1 MIVDALAGCVP
12 EPDAFAAGEATTL
25 GRLRGYAEHFK
36 GGIEPARTFAEVQAR
51 VDREYEAARERCPT
65 EAEFF
70 GMLDDAGVD
79 LAVIYAERYTTAL
92 GVPTAPNQVVSDFV
106 AKAPDRLLGV
116 AGIDPWEPDAVRQ
129 IDEAII
135 EGDLKGVILS
145 PFKQGLD
152 ADDAR
157 MARVYSRLEQL
168 GVPVFLHTGINW
180 LLDARYDVGHPRY
193 IDRVA
198 GAFPDLKV
206 VALHAGWPWVL
217 DMMMVAWRHRNVYID
232 ISAHRPRHFTVPES
246 GWPPLV
252 YYGNRMLSDRV
263 LFASTWTLLGIS
275 PADLIAEI
283 RELPLKDHVIE
294 QWLGG
299 NALRLFNRV

>member
-12 EPDAFAAGEATTL
+12 QPDAFAAGEATTL
-25 GRLRGYAEHFK
+25 GRLRGYAEHFR
-36 GGIEPARTFAEVQAR
+36 GDVRPARTYAEVRER
-51 VDREYEAARERCPT
+51 VAREYEAAKERCPT
-65 EAEFF
+65 EEEFF
-70 GMLDDAGVD
+70 AMMDAAGID
-79 LAVIYAERYTTAL
+79 IAVVYAERYTTSLA
-92 GVPTAPNQVVSDFV
+92 VETAPNQVVSDFV
-106 AKAPDRLLGV
+106 ARKPDRLIGV

-135 EGDLKGVILS
+135 DGGLRGVILS
-145 PFKQGLD
+145 PFKQRLD

-157 MARVYSRLEQL
+157 MARVYGRLESL

-180 LLDARYDVGHPRY
+180 LYDAPYDVGHPRY

-198 GAFPDLKV
+198 SAFPDLKI
-206 VALHAGWPWVL
+206 VAVHAGWPWVL
-217 DMMMVAWRHRNVYID
+217 DLMMVVWRHPNVYVD

-246 GWPPLV
+246 GWPPLL

-275 PADLIAEI
+275 PAELIQEV

-299 NALRLFNRV
+299 NALRLFDRA